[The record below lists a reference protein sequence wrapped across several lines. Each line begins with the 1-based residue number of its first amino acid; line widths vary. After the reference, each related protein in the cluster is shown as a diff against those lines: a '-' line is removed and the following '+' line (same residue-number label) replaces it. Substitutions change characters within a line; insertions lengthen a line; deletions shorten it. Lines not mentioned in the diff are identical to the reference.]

1 MINEGNT
8 TAEEKQ
14 AEGAEQVAAAEANQS
29 ATEGN
34 DALVGVEG
42 LAKEKQAAEATVSE
56 TEYDETKV
64 LSYLQKRNPEL
75 KSIDEAFTPKEV
87 IKEVDKYEGVNF
99 DDDDLQYLE
108 AKKQMGINRKQFEF
122 LKTDFTTLS
131 PADLALE
138 MVKRDFSQYSKD
150 DQLEYLESELGF
162 NPLDEDLSPSQKMK
176 LSKFVDP
183 FLQEKLA
190 EQEKIKNIKI
200 EKPASLNLLEDY
212 VDLGNGSMVKK
223 EAVEKWQQDRQVF
236 ESAIQSVN
244 SVADE
249 KLSFEFDEKGV
260 KETIEVDY
268 SFNPEGLSSAKSIVL
283 DYENY
288 QKNRYRLPEGGLDV
302 QKMIADAYWL
312 ENKASI
318 IKSSCEK
325 AAAKMVEKFTK
336 ISNND
341 DFKVDPIPPDEKNG
355 VRIVKPGQLF
365 KTT

>member
-1 MINEGNT
+1 MINEGNDKIENQDVIET
-8 TAEEKQ
+8 PEVVI
-14 AEGAEQVAAAEANQS
+14 EQPQNPEQPADV
-29 ATEGN
+29 
-34 DALVGVEG
+34 VVEQP
-42 LAKEKQAAEATVSE
+42 EPTE

-64 LSYLQKRNPEL
+64 LSFLQKKNPEL
-75 KSIDEAFTPKEV
+75 KSIEEVFTPKEV

-108 AKKQMGINRKQFEF
+108 AKKQMGLNRKQFEF
-122 LKTDFTTLS
+122 LKTDFTALS

-138 MVKRDFSQYSKD
+138 MVKRDFAQYSKE

-162 NPLDEDLSPSQKMK
+162 NPLDDDLNAAQKMK

-200 EKPASLNLLEDY
+200 DKPASSNPLDDF
-212 VDLGNGSMVKK
+212 VDLGNGSLVKK
-223 EAVEKWQQDRQVF
+223 EAFEKWQKDREIF

-260 KETIEVDY
+260 KETFEVDY
-268 SFNPEGLSSAKSIVL
+268 SFNPEDLSRAKSIVL

-288 QKNRYRLPEGGLDV
+288 QKKRYGLPDGGLDT
-302 QKMIADAYWL
+302 QKMIRDAYVL
-312 ENKASI
+312 ENLPAI
-318 IKSSCEK
+318 VKSSAEK

-341 DFKVDPIPPDEKNG
+341 DFNVNPIPSDQVDG
-355 VRIVKPGQLF
+355 VRIVPVSKVFQ
-365 KTT
+365 KK